1 MKSKCSI
8 CGAIVEVKPEHR
20 QYGIKCKDCK
30 KKIVAK
36 LAGKATTKV
45 KNFIK

>member
-8 CGAIVEVKPEHR
+8 CGSIVEVLPEHR
-20 QYGIKCKDCK
+20 QYGIKCSECK
-30 KKIVAK
+30 RKIVAK

-45 KNFIK
+45 KKTL